1 MATIHLTSAGGVVFR
16 NRNATFDII
25 LISVGESRRW
35 QLPKGLIDDG
45 ETLEAT
51 ALREVKEE
59 TGTTAELLQPI
70 DAIDY
75 WYYGDSNGERVRH
88 HKVVHFFLMKYQ
100 SGDVA
105 DHDDEV
111 HEAQWT
117 EINRAIALLAFDSE
131 KNVVKRAYTL
141 ARSGGGA

>member
-16 NRNATFDII
+16 TRNDTFDII

-35 QLPKGLIDDG
+35 QLPKGLIDEG
-45 ETLEAT
+45 ETLEVT

-70 DAIDY
+70 DTIDY
-75 WYYGDSNGERVRH
+75 WYYGDSDGKRVRH

-111 HEAQWT
+111 HEARWT
-117 EINRAIALLAFDSE
+117 DIDRAIALLAFDSE
-131 KNVVKRAYTL
+131 KEVVKRAHTL
-141 ARSGGGA
+141 MTQS